1 MIERLPEREA
11 RLKRESA
18 EREANIR
25 RYEAKMGVELPYSP
39 VNVVE
44 RKPPVV
50 PVESFEHEIGRHP
63 YPAKEKATGG
73 SRAAYMKAF
82 RQRPVVCPHCGK
94 VIERLQRQIKSASS
108 SA

>member
-39 VNVVE
+39 VNAVE

-50 PVESFEHEIGRHP
+50 PVESSEPEIEKKPRP
-63 YPAKEKATGG
+63 LKEKATGA

-82 RQRPVVCPHCGK
+82 RQRPVICPKCGHEFRELK
-94 VIERLQRQIKSASS
+94 RKAGEK
-108 SA
+108 